1 MRYPKELHDAT
12 TIDIE
17 TGEVRMRRAH
27 PMLNNFNEWLLMACR
42 WRFDITS
49 NGIEVH
55 LYCCRCRCNMDIKFI
70 WLGGDTKALVY
81 YITDYIIKTNLSFH
95 DTHVLIHRAI
105 DSFTKQAHNQ
115 EYIDAVDRSRRLI
128 LRCFN
133 TLASQQEIS
142 SVQVASYLM
151 GWPDHYCSHTFVKGT
166 LPPSFLTF
174 PELENGKSDWVEIF
188 TRDRAR
194 KISGHV
200 FERFFFLWTLDPFF
214 LAKTFFIGTRVLVS
228 RTGPIELKF
237 SPQVT
242 IILPQNP
249 FFLFKKISSPSVFL
263 AEIRESFLET
273 YISITKNPI
282 NFEGEVKIENKKKGF
297 WGRVMVTSGKNF
309 SSIGPN

>member
-1 MRYPKELHDAT
+1 M
-12 TIDIE
+12 
-17 TGEVRMRRAH
+17 G
-27 PMLNNFNEWLLMACR
+27 
-42 WRFDITS
+42 
-49 NGIEVH
+49 
-55 LYCCRCRCNMDIKFI
+55 FI
-70 WLGGDTKALVY
+70 G
-81 YITDYIIKTNLSFH
+81 FH
-95 DTHVLIHRAI
+95 
-105 DSFTKQAHNQ
+105 
-115 EYIDAVDRSRRLI
+115 
-128 LRCFN
+128 
-133 TLASQQEIS
+133 TLTRI
-142 SVQVASYLM
+142 
-151 GWPDHYCSHTFVKGT
+151 KGT
-166 LPPSFLTF
+166 PPPSFLTF

-200 FERFFFLWTLDPFF
+200 FERFFFVWTLDPFF

-249 FFLFKKISSPSVFL
+249 FFLFQKISSPSVFI

-297 WGRVMVTSGKNF
+297 WGRVMTTSGENF
-309 SSIGPN
+309 SSIGPLLHTETLVPSSFAREKPFFEKNGKYCFTIYF